1 MSPIVSSGIIPYQ
14 EVTWVYLKPIVKVI
28 LLKLSAIAVRDAL
41 NNYTTVKVKRN
52 EIELAM
58 PCLHNHPRYA
68 AQIFPHHCSSIVRIT
83 CYRTRFLFPLC
94 PNAQVHY

>member
-41 NNYTTVKVKRN
+41 NNYTTVIRN
-52 EIELAM
+52 KEM
-58 PCLHNHPRYA
+58 R
-68 AQIFPHHCSSIVRIT
+68 
-83 CYRTRFLFPLC
+83 
-94 PNAQVHY
+94 